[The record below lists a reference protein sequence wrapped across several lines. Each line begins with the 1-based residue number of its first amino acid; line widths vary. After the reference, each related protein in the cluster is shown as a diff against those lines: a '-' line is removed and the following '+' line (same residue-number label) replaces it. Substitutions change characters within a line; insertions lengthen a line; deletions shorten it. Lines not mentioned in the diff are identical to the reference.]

1 MQSWIPLLSG
11 GWRMGQNGSGESWV
25 GFAWDTIV
33 VAGIDETFV
42 NRPVFFA

>member
-1 MQSWIPLLSG
+1 
-11 GWRMGQNGSGESWV
+11 MGQNSSSESWV
-25 GFAWDTIV
+25 GFAWDTIA